1 MRLASPYFLGLL
13 ILLPFFWYWLRQRGV
28 ASAHNNALAF
38 PSTQLLQEFAS
49 FKSRA
54 RKVLPLLRWLA
65 LLLCILALT
74 RPQWGIEATKIVRE
88 GIAIAMVVDIS
99 SSMAA
104 EDLQL
109 DEKKSNRLEVVKHTF
124 KSFVTGDSDNANSS
138 ADLQG
143 REGDMIGMFTFA
155 RYTEALSP
163 LTLDHAAVLDMLEQV
178 KLVPLPEEDGTA
190 IGDAIVMGVE
200 GLRRGG
206 SVSKVMILLT
216 DGTNN
221 AGDTAPLQA
230 AQIAKALGIK
240 IYTIGTGTRGIA
252 MMPARLRGGGFELR
266 PTPVYIDEDSL
277 TDVAELTGGKY
288 YRATDSETLAAIY
301 AEIDRLEKGENVIE
315 SYQQYVEMFPPLLFA
330 ALALLLLEIL
340 LSTTFLRTVP

>member
-1 MRLASPYFLGLL
+1 MRLAAPYFLSLL
-13 ILLPFFWYWLRQRGV
+13 ILLPLLWYWLRQRSA
-28 ASAHNNALAF
+28 ASAGASALAF
-38 PSTQLLQEFAS
+38 PSTQLMQEFS
-49 FKSRA
+49 SLRSQA
-54 RKVLPLLRWLA
+54 RKILPVLRWLT
-65 LLLCILALT
+65 LLLCILALA

-124 KSFVTGDSDNANSS
+124 KSFVTGESDS
-138 ADLQG
+138 ADSANLEG

-155 RYTEALSP
+155 RYSEALSP

-190 IGDAIVMGVE
+190 IGDAIVMGIE

-221 AGDTAPLQA
+221 AGDTAPLQG

-266 PTPVYIDEDSL
+266 PTPVYIDDDSL
-277 TDVAELTGGKY
+277 TEVAELTGGKY
-288 YRATDSETLAAIY
+288 FRATDSETLAAIY

-330 ALALLLLEIL
+330 ALCLLLLEIL
-340 LSTTFLRTVP
+340 LSTTVLRTVP